1 MSATGEKIELPDLP
15 GQAEGE
21 QISLPE
27 LTKQEAKKPAILIK
41 QFNLPMANAE
51 GHEVTARK
59 IAAIE
64 AEGYE
69 NYQIINMGL
78 GEIGCFFRLKG
89 TDNA

>member
-1 MSATGEKIELPDLP
+1 MSATGEKIELPELP
-15 GQAEGE
+15 G
-21 QISLPE
+21 
-27 LTKQEAKKPAILIK
+27 QEAKKPILIR

-51 GHEVTARK
+51 GHEITARK

-89 TDNA
+89 ADNA

>member
-1 MSATGEKIELPDLP
+1 MSATDDKIEIPELPV
-15 GQAEGE
+15 QTEGE
-21 QISLPE
+21 QITLPE
-27 LTKQEAKKPAILIK
+27 LTKEEAKKPAILIK

-51 GHEVTARK
+51 GHEITARK

>member
-21 QISLPE
+21 QIILPE

-41 QFNLPMANAE
+41 QFNLPMASAE
-51 GHEVTARK
+51 GCEITARK

-64 AEGYE
+64 TEGYE

-78 GEIGCFFRLKG
+78 GEIGCFFRQKG
-89 TDNA
+89 SDNA